1 MGRPRRAGNRQFSH
15 GMDRAGAGE
24 VDWTIISPPS
34 ASVLPRRMSMAR
46 STISFVTSESKPT
59 MLRTAVSVSILIVS
73 YLSGNCPF
81 VVMSR
86 DMMPHMFLNINGV
99 C

>member
-1 MGRPRRAGNRQFSH
+1 
-15 GMDRAGAGE
+15 
-24 VDWTIISPPS
+24 
-34 ASVLPRRMSMAR
+34 MAR
-46 STISFVTSESKPT
+46 STISFVTSESKPI

-86 DMMPHMFLNINGV
+86 DMMPYMFLNINGV